1 MPTAHWDSNE
11 QQYIVALESTACE
24 IIVSLVHGQPQQSTI
39 WQTQSSINDW
49 GLLLQRINCSL
60 AQVPQ
65 IDTLVHTIQRES
77 TLDNWQFGIQ
87 LCTLLPLPLMIRH
100 SLSYVVCIDDQHSQ
114 LLEIEAYFRKQS
126 LIWANQR
133 VRINCIRQQ
142 RHTSEPNTTQQ
153 FLMGNASRVLTGALF
168 LADGQMLMGGHPT
181 AERIITQ
188 QCMLHQI
195 D

>member
-1 MPTAHWDSNE
+1 MPTSHWDSDIP
-11 QQYIVALESTACE
+11 QIIIAIESAPGT
-24 IIVSLVHGQPQQSTI
+24 INVSLKHGQTQQSTV
-39 WQTQSSINDW
+39 WQTQSSISDW
-49 GLLLQRINCSL
+49 GILLQRINNSL

-65 IDTLVHTIQRES
+65 IDAIVHTIQHES
-77 TLDNWQFGIQ
+77 TSDNWQFGIQ

-100 SLSYVVCIDDQHSQ
+100 SLSYVVCVDNQHTHH
-114 LLEIEAYFRKQS
+114 LEIEAYFRKQS

-142 RHTSEPNTTQQ
+142 HYTHGPNITQQ

>member
-1 MPTAHWDSNE
+1 MPTSHWDDNTP
-11 QQYIVALESTACE
+11 QIIVALESATRDIA
-24 IIVSLVHGQPQQSTI
+24 VSVMYGQPQQSMI

-49 GLLLQRINCSL
+49 EILLQQTNNSL

-65 IDTLVHTIQRES
+65 INAIVHTIQRES
-77 TLDNWQFGIQ
+77 TVDNWHFGIQ
-87 LCTLLPLPLMIRH
+87 LCTLLPLPLMIKN
-100 SLSYVVCIDDQHSQ
+100 SLSYVVCIDNQHAHH
-114 LLEIEAYFRKQS
+114 LEIEAYFRKQS

-142 RHTSEPNTTQQ
+142 QCTNVSDTMKQ
-153 FLMGNASRVLTGALF
+153 FLMGTASRVLTGALF

>member
-1 MPTAHWDSNE
+1 MPTSHWDSDK
-11 QQYIVALESTACE
+11 QQIIIAIESAPRMTT
-24 IIVSLVHGQPQQSTI
+24 VRLMHSQQPQSTI
-39 WQTQSSINDW
+39 WQMQSPITDW
-49 GLLLQRINCSL
+49 GILLQQVNNSL
-60 AQVPQ
+60 AQVPH
-65 IDTLVHTIQRES
+65 IDTIIHTIQQES
-77 TLDNWQFGIQ
+77 TSDNWQFGIQ
-87 LCTLLPLPLMIRH
+87 LCILLPLPLMIQQ
-100 SLSYVVCIDDQHSQ
+100 SLAYVVCIDDQHAHH
-114 LLEIEAYFRKQS
+114 LEIEAYFRKQS

-142 RHTSEPNTTQQ
+142 HPTSEPDITQQ
-153 FLMGNASRVLTGALF
+153 FLMGTASRVLTGALF